1 MVFMKQNIKKF
12 NSLVKK
18 TIFKVQNK
26 TNNNFNISNFN
37 KYLITFIALLF
48 IYLFYLLIPIL
59 YDKTWVQTN
68 IERKLLSEFK
78 LNISSSADISYRIL
92 PAPHFL
98 IKDSKMLVLANKKIK
113 SIAEIKDLKVFLSQR
128 NFFNK
133 KKISIKKIVIN
144 KANFSLLRSDL
155 QLLSKITSTK
165 FSNNKIKINNSNIF
179 FKDNSEGIISIIKVD
194 KTVLFFD
201 DKKISN
207 FLNLKGEVFNIP
219 FNFKFNN
226 SNNSI
231 KHKNI
236 NFRAKLLKLN
246 ISNKS
251 ITEKKLTF
259 GENNISFLNS
269 RVNTKYDIK
278 EKLITFKSSNS
289 RLNNSK
295 VGYVGELSINPFDLN
310 LSINLDDFEVSKLF
324 NINPILIELIK
335 SGLLFNDN
343 ISVNTSII
351 INSNEKNEIF
361 HNAKINLN
369 IINGKI
375 DLNKTKLV
383 NNKIGSLQFSNS
395 NLFYKN
401 NELVFNSDMLI
412 DIKNSKNLFS
422 FLNTRKSSRKDFKTI
437 FINLDYNFLSN
448 TIKFNDLKI
457 DNKDTKD
464 PFLSIIDDFNDNS
477 LNNLNKSR
485 RLLNELLKVYAG

>member
-1 MVFMKQNIKKF
+1 M
-12 NSLVKK
+12 
-18 TIFKVQNK
+18 
-26 TNNNFNISNFN
+26 
-37 KYLITFIALLF
+37 
-48 IYLFYLLIPIL
+48 
-59 YDKTWVQTN
+59 
-68 IERKLLSEFK
+68 
-78 LNISSSADISYRIL
+78 
-92 PAPHFL
+92 
-98 IKDSKMLVLANKKIK
+98 
-113 SIAEIKDLKVFLSQR
+113 
-128 NFFNK
+128 
-133 KKISIKKIVIN
+133 
-144 KANFSLLRSDL
+144 
-155 QLLSKITSTK
+155 
-165 FSNNKIKINNSNIF
+165 
-179 FKDNSEGIISIIKVD
+179 
-194 KTVLFFD
+194 
-201 DKKISN
+201 
-207 FLNLKGEVFNIP
+207 
-219 FNFKFNN
+219 
-226 SNNSI
+226 
-231 KHKNI
+231 
-236 NFRAKLLKLN
+236 
-246 ISNKS
+246 
-251 ITEKKLTF
+251 
-259 GENNISFLNS
+259 NS